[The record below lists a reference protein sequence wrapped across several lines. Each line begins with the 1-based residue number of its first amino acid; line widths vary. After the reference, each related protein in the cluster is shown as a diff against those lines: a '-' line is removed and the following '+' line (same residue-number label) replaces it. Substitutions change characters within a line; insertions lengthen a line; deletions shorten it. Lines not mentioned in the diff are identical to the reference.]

1 MLDNGDSI
9 LFIQG
14 DKTMLIDC
22 GTKSK
27 GSTVIDY
34 LKSIGITK
42 IDVLIGTHPHDDHM
56 GGMAEVINNFQIG
69 TLYAPDTSN
78 NNITTS
84 WYLEFLDAVDQKN
97 INWIYPNPG
106 DNFNLGEATVQ
117 ILAPNSKEYESL
129 NNYSIVTKITYGA
142 VNILSMGDAEKLSED
157 EILKNGLN
165 VQAQI
170 IKAGH
175 HGSNTS
181 SSEDFINAVNPQYA
195 LISAKRG
202 NTYNHPIKSVMQL
215 FERKN
220 IKVYRTDESGTII
233 MTTDGTSINFNK
245 EPGDYLAGSELY

>member
-69 TLYAPDTSN
+69 TLYGPNTSN

-233 MTTDGTSINFNK
+233 MTTDGTSINFDK